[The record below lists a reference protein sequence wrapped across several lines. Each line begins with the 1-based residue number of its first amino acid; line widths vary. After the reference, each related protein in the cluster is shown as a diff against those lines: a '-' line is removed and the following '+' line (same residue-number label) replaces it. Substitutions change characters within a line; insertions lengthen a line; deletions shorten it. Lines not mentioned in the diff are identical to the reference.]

1 MAAQIPAQIRAK
13 LMFLANVKDK
23 YPQLYR
29 AALGNP
35 GGVGLSG
42 LGLTVD
48 EMIAAQNA
56 GTDFPNP
63 LGTSTPVSSGSASTD
78 TAVPWYTNILNSA
91 IDTIKQLTPVYVGTQ
106 QAKTCIQVNAERA
119 KSGLSPIDCA
129 SGGLAPQVSVGISP
143 DVKLIMYVGLGIGA
157 VYLLM
162 RAMRKR

>member
-1 MAAQIPAQIRAK
+1 MNAQIRAK
-13 LMFLANVKDK
+13 LQFLANVKDK

-29 AALGNP
+29 AALSNRGS
-35 GGVGLSG
+35 VGLSG
-42 LGLTVD
+42 LGETV
-48 EMIAAQNA
+48 EQMIAAQNA

-63 LGTSTPVSSGSASTD
+63 LSSGTASTD
-78 TAVPWYTNILNSA
+78 TSVPWYTNILNSA

-129 SGGLAPQVSVGISP
+129 SGGLAPQVSVGVSP
-143 DVKLIMYVGLGIGA
+143 DVKMMMYIGLGIGA

-162 RAMRKR
+162 RGLRKR

>member
-1 MAAQIPAQIRAK
+1 MNAQIRAK
-13 LMFLANVKDK
+13 LLFLANVKDK
-23 YPQLYR
+23 YPRLYR
-29 AALGNP
+29 AALTNP
-35 GGVGLSG
+35 GSVGLSG
-42 LGLTVD
+42 LGATVE

-63 LGTSTPVSSGSASTD
+63 LSTPVSSGTASTD

-129 SGGLAPQVSVGISP
+129 SGGLAPQVSVGVSP
-143 DVKLIMYVGLGIGA
+143 DVKMMMYIGLGIGA

-162 RAMRKR
+162 RGLRKR

>member
-1 MAAQIPAQIRAK
+1 MNAQIRAK
-13 LMFLANVKDK
+13 LQFLANVKDK

-29 AALGNP
+29 AALTKP
-35 GGVGLSG
+35 GSVGLSG
-42 LGLTVD
+42 LGTTVE

-63 LGTSTPVSSGSASTD
+63 LNTATSSASTD

-129 SGGLAPQVSVGISP
+129 SGGLAPQVSVGVSP
-143 DVKLIMYVGLGIGA
+143 DVKMMMYIGLGIGA

-162 RAMRKR
+162 RGLRKR